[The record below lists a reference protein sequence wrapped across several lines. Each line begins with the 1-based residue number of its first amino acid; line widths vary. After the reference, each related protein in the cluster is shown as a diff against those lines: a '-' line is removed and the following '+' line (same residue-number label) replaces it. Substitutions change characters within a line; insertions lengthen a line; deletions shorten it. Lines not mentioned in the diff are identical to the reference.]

1 MAKGTVEAKE
11 DWEKVA
17 LQNRAKLAATFA
29 GGMTDSVWTK
39 TVGPTILLAR

>member
-1 MAKGTVEAKE
+1 MAKETVEAKE

-29 GGMTDSVWTK
+29 GGMMDSVWTR
-39 TVGPTILLAR
+39 TVGPIILVAQ